1 MTWLDSLA
9 DKAVA
14 RELPTRDEALAV
26 LASGDDELM
35 DVVAAAFRVRRQFF
49 GRRVKLNYLVNIKS
63 GLCPEDCFYCSQRV
77 GSAADVLKYT
87 WLKTDEVI
95 ASAEAGV
102 AGGARRVCL
111 VASGR
116 GPTDKDIDRVAGTIA
131 AFKERNPDVEVCA
144 CLGLLSGGQ
153 AERLAA
159 AGTTAYNHNL
169 NTSGGHY
176 ADICTT
182 HEYADR
188 VSTVES
194 AKSAGLSP
202 CSGLIAGMGETDDD
216 LVDVAFALRAMSPD
230 SVPVNFLI
238 PFDGTPL
245 EGRWELTPQRCL
257 RILAMVRFVNPDAEV
272 RLAGGRE
279 IHLRTLQPLALH
291 IVNSIFLGD
300 YLTSEGQPGAA
311 DLAMIADAG
320 FTVEGAEDVT
330 RRARRRARA
339 PRPGASPPPRRGH
352 RSACEHLRA
361 SPAPAHGPPPGP
373 LGLARDAAEHEHAA
387 RLGLVRQGVRLPEG
401 QEDDAGRHQLKPVE
415 EPDDLLAAAYLAA
428 AQAPLQHRGV
438 GAGLGRLVAEVRQL
452 EVAAGSERALVAVHD
467 PVRVFLVEHVVD
479 DRVHDQPDRLPEVE
493 EAADLLHREQ
503 LVRRPDVGEDHGR
516 RGVIGEQ
523 RLAVQVH
530 ARVVVHV
537 HHAGGGVIVW
547 AIWCVFCTVG
557 RPEPRSRNWV
567 TPWPT
572 MYLTARPR
580 AARLRRAPLPSS
592 PIVLTAAAAT
602 ARSTAKLSLPP
613 RIASYTRATLGCVVS
628 ISGGT

>member
-1 MTWLDSLA
+1 MTWLASLA

-14 RELPTRDEALAV
+14 CELPTRDEALAV

-35 DVVAAAFRVRRQFF
+35 DVVAAAFRVRRRFF
-49 GRRVKLNYLVNIKS
+49 GRRVKLNYLVNVKS

-77 GSAADVLKYT
+77 GSGADVLKYT

-131 AFKERNPDVEVCA
+131 AFTERNPGVEVCA
-144 CLGLLSGGQ
+144 CLGLLSDGQ

-202 CSGLIAGMGETDDD
+202 CSGLIAGMGETDED
-216 LVDVAFALRAMSPD
+216 LVDVAFALRALSPD

-245 EGRWELTPQRCL
+245 QGRWELTPQRCL

-279 IHLRTLQPLALH
+279 IHLRSLQPLALH
-291 IVNSIFLGD
+291 VVNSIFLGD
-300 YLTSEGQPGAA
+300 YLTSEGQAGQA
-311 DLAMIADAG
+311 DLDMIADAG
-320 FTVEGAEDVT
+320 FVVEGSDEKT
-330 RRARRRARA
+330 
-339 PRPGASPPPRRGH
+339 
-352 RSACEHLRA
+352 
-361 SPAPAHGPPPGP
+361 
-373 LGLARDAAEHEHAA
+373 LARDREPVAADRAEDPADDPAA
-387 RLGLVRQGVRLPEG
+387 DGDLPGQSSGRRDLVSVR
-401 QEDDAGRHQLKPVE
+401 R
-415 EPDDLLAAAYLAA
+415 
-428 AQAPLQHRGV
+428 R
-438 GAGLGRLVAEVRQL
+438 GAGT
-452 EVAAGSERALVAVHD
+452 D
-467 PVRVFLVEHVVD
+467 
-479 DRVHDQPDRLPEVE
+479 
-493 EAADLLHREQ
+493 
-503 LVRRPDVGEDHGR
+503 
-516 RGVIGEQ
+516 
-523 RLAVQVH
+523 
-530 ARVVVHV
+530 
-537 HHAGGGVIVW
+537 
-547 AIWCVFCTVG
+547 
-557 RPEPRSRNWV
+557 
-567 TPWPT
+567 
-572 MYLTARPR
+572 
-580 AARLRRAPLPSS
+580 
-592 PIVLTAAAAT
+592 
-602 ARSTAKLSLPP
+602 LPP
-613 RIASYTRATLGCVVS
+613 NA
-628 ISGGT
+628 